1 MFDVSPNQGLEK
13 IMIQLFHVYKYF
25 RKDFL
30 ALEDINLKIEKGEF
44 VFVTG
49 SSGAGKSTLLKLL
62 FCEERADQGQILIG
76 GKNVS
81 RLKERQIPF
90 VRRNIGFVFQDFKLI
105 PRKTVFDNVALPL
118 EIVGTARNEIK
129 KRVHEVLKMVRI
141 EHRQGQRPSFLS
153 GGEQQRVAIARAL
166 VNRPAILL
174 ADEPT
179 GNLDEDLALD
189 IVGLLRNIQTAGTTV
204 VVATHDRHLFSKIS
218 RRKLVLHNGKLIS
231 DGTPE

>member
-1 MFDVSPNQGLEK
+1 M
-13 IMIQLFHVYKYF
+13 FHVYKYF

-30 ALEDINLKIEKGEF
+30 ALEDVNLKIEKGEF

-49 SSGAGKSTLLKLL
+49 SSGAGKSTLLKLI

-81 RLKERQIPF
+81 RLKEGQIPF

-105 PRKTVFDNVALPL
+105 KRKTVFENVALPL
-118 EIVGTARNEIK
+118 EIVGASRNDIK

-141 EHRQGQRPSFLS
+141 EHRQSQRPSFLS

-204 VVATHDRHLFSKIS
+204 VVATHDRHLFEKIS
-218 RRKLVLHNGKLIS
+218 RRRLVLQQGKIIS
-231 DGTPE
+231 DGIPE

>member
-1 MFDVSPNQGLEK
+1 
-13 IMIQLFHVYKYF
+13 MIQLFHVYKYF

>member
-1 MFDVSPNQGLEK
+1 M
-13 IMIQLFHVYKYF
+13 FHVYKYF

-30 ALEDINLKIEKGEF
+30 ALSDINLRIEKGEF

-49 SSGAGKSTLLKLL
+49 SSGAGKSTLLKLI

-81 RLKERQIPF
+81 RLKESQIPF
-90 VRRNIGFVFQDFKLI
+90 IRRKIGFVFQDFKLI
-105 PRKTVFDNVALPL
+105 QRKTVFDNVALPL
-118 EIVGTARNEIK
+118 EIVGASRNEIK

-141 EHRQGQRPSFLS
+141 EHRQSQRPPFLS

-179 GNLDEDLALD
+179 GNLDEDLAMD

-204 VVATHDRHLFSKIS
+204 VVATHDRHLFEKIS
-218 RRKLVLHNGKLIS
+218 RRRLVLHDGKIIS
-231 DGTPE
+231 DGIPE

>member
-1 MFDVSPNQGLEK
+1 
-13 IMIQLFHVYKYF
+13 MIQMFHVYKYY

-30 ALEDINLKIEKGEF
+30 ALDDINLKIEKGEF

-49 SSGAGKSTLLKLL
+49 SSGAGKSTLLKLI

-81 RLKERQIPF
+81 RLKESQIPF
-90 VRRNIGFVFQDFKLI
+90 VRRNIGFVFQDFKLVK
-105 PRKTVFDNVALPL
+105 RKTVFDNVALPL
-118 EIVGTARNEIK
+118 EIVGASRTEIK

-141 EHRQGQRPSFLS
+141 EHRQSQRPAYLS

-179 GNLDEDLALD
+179 GNLDEDLAMD

-204 VVATHDRHLFSKIS
+204 VVATHDRHLFEKIS
-218 RRKLVLHNGKLIS
+218 RRRLILEQGKIIS
-231 DGTPE
+231 DGIPE

>member
-1 MFDVSPNQGLEK
+1 
-13 IMIQLFHVYKYF
+13 MIQMFHVYKYF

-30 ALEDINLKIEKGEF
+30 ALEDVNLKIEKGEF

-49 SSGAGKSTLLKLL
+49 SSGAGKSTLLKLI

-81 RLKERQIPF
+81 RLKEGQIPF

-105 PRKTVFDNVALPL
+105 KRKTVFENVALPL
-118 EIVGTARNEIK
+118 EIVGASRNDIK

-141 EHRQGQRPSFLS
+141 EHRQSQRPSFLS

-204 VVATHDRHLFSKIS
+204 VVATHDRHLFEKIS
-218 RRKLVLHNGKLIS
+218 RRRLVLQQGKIIS
-231 DGTPE
+231 DGIPE

>member
-1 MFDVSPNQGLEK
+1 
-13 IMIQLFHVYKYF
+13 MIQMFHVYKYF

-49 SSGAGKSTLLKLL
+49 SSGAGKSTLLKLI

-105 PRKTVFDNVALPL
+105 QRKTVFDNVALPL
-118 EIVGTARNEIK
+118 EIVGASRNDIK

-141 EHRQGQRPSFLS
+141 EHRQAQRPSFLS

-189 IVGLLRNIQTAGTTV
+189 IVSLLRNIQTAGTTV
-204 VVATHDRHLFSKIS
+204 VVATHDRHLFEKIS
-218 RRKLVLHNGKLIS
+218 RRKLVLQQGKIVS
-231 DGTPE
+231 DGIPE

>member
-1 MFDVSPNQGLEK
+1 M
-13 IMIQLFHVYKYF
+13 FHVYKYY

-30 ALEDINLKIEKGEF
+30 ALDDVNLKIEKGEF

-49 SSGAGKSTLLKLL
+49 SSGAGKSTLLKLI

-90 VRRNIGFVFQDFKLI
+90 VRRNIGFVFQDFKLVK
-105 PRKTVFDNVALPL
+105 RKTVFDNVALPL
-118 EIVGTARNEIK
+118 EIVGASRTEIK

-141 EHRQGQRPSFLS
+141 EHRQSQRPAYLS

-179 GNLDEDLALD
+179 GNLDEDLAMD

-204 VVATHDRHLFSKIS
+204 VVATHDRHLFEKIS
-218 RRKLVLHNGKLIS
+218 RRRLILEQGKIIS
-231 DGTPE
+231 DGIPE